1 MTMWFRV
8 LAERL
13 RGLFARKKSDG
24 ELEAEL
30 CAHLEMHAEENMRRG
45 MSPDEARLAAKKE
58 FGGVEQAMETY
69 RDARGLPFLETFVQ
83 DLRYG
88 VHGLVK
94 TPGFALIA
102 ILTLALGI
110 GATSAVFS
118 VVDRILFRTLSY
130 PQDDRLVS
138 FGYMAPLDS
147 NEFFLGT
154 DYVVWRARQVPFAAI
169 TSMTP
174 GVTNCDLTNQSP
186 VRLSCAHVEYTL
198 LPTLSIQP
206 ILGRNF

>member
-1 MTMWFRV
+1 MWFRV

-102 ILTLALGI
+102 ILTLALGPFLPPRRPL
-110 GATSAVFS
+110 GVLRLHGSARFERIFS
-118 VVDRILFRTLSY
+118 RNRLCSVARAAGTFR
-130 PQDDRLVS
+130 R
-138 FGYMAPLDS
+138 
-147 NEFFLGT
+147 
-154 DYVVWRARQVPFAAI
+154 
-169 TSMTP
+169 
-174 GVTNCDLTNQSP
+174 
-186 VRLSCAHVEYTL
+186 H
-198 LPTLSIQP
+198 
-206 ILGRNF
+206 NFHDPRSH